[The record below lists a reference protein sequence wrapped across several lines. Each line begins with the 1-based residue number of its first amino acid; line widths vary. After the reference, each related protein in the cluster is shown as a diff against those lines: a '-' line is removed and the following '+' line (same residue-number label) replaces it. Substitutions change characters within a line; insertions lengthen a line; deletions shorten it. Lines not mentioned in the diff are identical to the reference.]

1 MTAVHDIFRKA
12 LESHLSHGSQKAIA
26 NKSGLTLSKV
36 NKIVT
41 SELKGSEDDRR
52 VIAAALGYPGR
63 RYEDFLDLG
72 RRALGLPVA
81 RKDPPPAPEV
91 AEYLDKA
98 RKLLEGPKA
107 NVVKEFISA
116 LSPDD

>member
-1 MTAVHDIFRKA
+1 MKMNAVHDIFRKA
-12 LESHLSHGSQKAIA
+12 LEPHLSHGSQKAIA

-41 SELKGSEDDRR
+41 GELKGSEDDRR
-52 VIAAALGYPGR
+52 AIAAALGYSN
-63 RYEDFLDLG
+63 YEDFLDIG

-91 AEYLDKA
+91 AQWLQKA
-98 RKLLEGPKA
+98 QQVLEGPKGEA
-107 NVVKEFISA
+107 LKTVIESLLKE
-116 LSPDD
+116 